1 MIERVQIPKHLF
13 QHAGLIRAEI
23 IAVRILCVELL
34 SAVSPDCEI
43 FRVRFPVKRI
53 PASLSMV
60 CIFAG
65 HGISEAQHRMPESLK
80 LFRHGIIADA
90 SLTSAQ
96 PRPVADIPS
105 VEPEVMVA
113 GDDHAEAVGMNPR
126 VVGEIPADAECPLK
140 VFINGEKSSAV
151 YSALRHFSAEKQVF
165 SV

>member
-1 MIERVQIPKHLF
+1 
-13 QHAGLIRAEI
+13 
-23 IAVRILCVELL
+23 
-34 SAVSPDCEI
+34 
-43 FRVRFPVKRI
+43 
-53 PASLSMV
+53 
-60 CIFAG
+60 
-65 HGISEAQHRMPESLK
+65 MPESLK

-105 VEPEVMVA
+105 VEPEVTVA

-151 YSALRHFSAEKQVF
+151 YSCPPSFLRREQVF
-165 SV
+165 SGSDLMISVSGSSDSSFPMVRRAAS